1 MRLFA
6 SSIFFLFLSIN
17 SFATGRIGLGFK
29 SNLEKIILW
38 DNNNE
43 RGLLTYEKDGIYPT
57 FLKFGLSASI
67 NSKKTSLVIGV
78 SYFKENYLQFSY
90 MTGCARCFAGS
101 RNLYYRNLS
110 FPISGIFS
118 FSDNYNSTVFGELG
132 FEIINT
138 LYFRKDTTYAM
149 EKRTYISKKIALNRI
164 PFYYGLGYK
173 CKIQD
178 DFYFLTGLNTDFGT
192 IIINSELNEIQFYRL
207 RFWFE
212 LRKEF

>member
-6 SSIFFLFLSIN
+6 SSVFLLFFSI
-17 SFATGRIGLGFK
+17 SSCATGKIGLGFK
-29 SNLEKIILW
+29 STLEKVIIL
-38 DNNNE
+38 DYNE
-43 RGLLTYEKDGIYPT
+43 DRGLLTYEKDGIYPT
-57 FLKFGLSASI
+57 FLKFGLNASM
-67 NSKKTSLVIGV
+67 NFKRTSLVIGV
-78 SYFKENYLQFSY
+78 TYFKENYLQFSY
-90 MTGCARCFAGS
+90 MFGCARCFTGS

-118 FSDNYNSTVFGELG
+118 FSENYNSTVFGQLG

-138 LYFRKDTTYAM
+138 LYFRKDISYPM
-149 EKRTYISKKIALNRI
+149 EKYSSISKKIVLNRI

-192 IIINSELNEIQFYRL
+192 ITFNSELNEIQSYRL